1 MSSAVEIWVDIVVQ
15 ILSNILFTGFGL
27 FSIFYVLVSF
37 WKAKISL
44 LEVLDFK
51 AVRFVIFLGIIYFAF
66 TLIAA
71 VGSFTIWG
79 DSQSGGQFWWMRWLQ
94 PLGWVLLTQLFW
106 IKKIREIKVLRLII
120 ALLLV
125 ISFEHYVIVVSSF
138 HSRPLPEAW
147 ALFSEIE
154 LLPMVWG
161 LTKKVV
167 LFCAL
172 AVGYAYVADRA
183 ASYFG
188 WHKPPEDDFLP

>member
-1 MSSAVEIWVDIVVQ
+1 MSWAVEIWVDIAAQ

-79 DSQSGGQFWWMRWLQ
+79 DSQSGGQFWWMR
-94 PLGWVLLTQLFW
+94 
-106 IKKIREIKVLRLII
+106 
-120 ALLLV
+120 
-125 ISFEHYVIVVSSF
+125 
-138 HSRPLPEAW
+138 
-147 ALFSEIE
+147 
-154 LLPMVWG
+154 
-161 LTKKVV
+161 
-167 LFCAL
+167 
-172 AVGYAYVADRA
+172 
-183 ASYFG
+183 
-188 WHKPPEDDFLP
+188 